1 MYLGITKYTQSHL
14 IGLKNYQSFT
24 ANSLSLSLSM
34 QQRQTAQ
41 LNTHPLDG
49 TSGI

>member
-1 MYLGITKYTQSHL
+1 MYLGITKYTQIHL

-34 QQRQTAQ
+34 QRQTAQ